1 MRYSNKNVTKGELS
15 AWNNK
20 NCLSPEEIGLSVYRR
35 ANQEAA
41 HCHWEEA
48 LALYQF
54 SLEVFQE
61 IFGPSHYIV
70 ARTLNKIG
78 ITFFTLGSR
87 YDYDAFTA
95 FEHALDIQQTSLSPG
110 DKDTANTLTNICLM
124 LSKKREEM
132 EHEGI
137 IVRYKV
143 HV

>member
-1 MRYSNKNVTKGELS
+1 MRYPNQNVTKGELS
-15 AWNNK
+15 ARNMENY
-20 NCLSPEEIGLSVYRR
+20 LSPEEIGLSVYRR

-41 HCHWEEA
+41 HRHWEEA

-61 IFGPSHYIV
+61 IFGPSHYVV

-78 ITFFTLGSR
+78 ITFFTLGSQ
-87 YDYDAFTA
+87 YDYDALTA
-95 FEHALDIQQTSLSPG
+95 FEHALAIQQKSLSPG
-110 DKDTANTLTNICLM
+110 DKDIANTLSNIWLM

-132 EHEGI
+132 EDEGI
-137 IVRYKV
+137 IVRYKG